1 MNHTVPDEGAT
12 TKGSSLIEVLIA
24 TMILSIG
31 LLGLM
36 ATTAYGV
43 SQVTLTDVA
52 TARQVARQSVVE
64 RLRAQPW
71 DSLRSGYDSVGGSYR
86 AEWVSTMD
94 SGRQWKDV
102 RLIVVGPGRERNA
115 GPVSRLVSPHVA
127 DTLEFKVLRR

>member
-1 MNHTVPDEGAT
+1 MNTLTNDGT
-12 TKGSSLIEVLIA
+12 TAIGFSLVEVLIA

-36 ATTAYGV
+36 ATTVFGV
-43 SQVTLTDVA
+43 SQVRLTDVA
-52 TARQVARQSVVE
+52 TERQVARQSVVE

-71 DSLRSGYDSVGGSYR
+71 DSLRSGSDSVGGSYR

-94 SGRQWKDV
+94 SGRQWKTV

-115 GPVSRLVSPHVA
+115 GPVSTLISPDVA
-127 DTLEFKVLRR
+127 DTLEFKVLRP